1 MESMDTQTFK
11 DYGHR
16 FVDWIA
22 DFYDNIE
29 SYPVLSQVEPGDIK
43 KQLSGIPPAQGE
55 DMDKIFDDFKRIIVP
70 GITHWQ
76 HPSWFAYF
84 PANSSI
90 PSLLA
95 EILTAALGAQC
106 MVWQTSPAGTELE
119 EVVMEWLRRMLGL
132 PEEFSGVIQDT
143 ASTATLCAMI
153 CAREKSTD
161 FTVNSRGFSLE
172 GASSRLA
179 VYTSTQAHSS
189 IEKGAKIAGFG
200 KEYVRLIPVDDEL
213 GMIPDELEK
222 AITKDKADGIKPCCV
237 VAALGTTSS
246 LALDPLRPIGE
257 ICRKYDVWFHIDAAM
272 AGTAAIL
279 PEKQHILDGVELADS
294 FVFNPHKWLFTN
306 FDCSA
311 YFCRDARHLIRT
323 FSIDPEYLK
332 TDVDMKVKNFRDWG
346 IQLGRRFRALKLWFV
361 IRSLGVEGLK
371 EKVRQHIRM
380 AEEFAGWISEDSR
393 FELVVPVSLNL
404 VCFRYNPKDKS
415 YSEEELNEKNKALL
429 DDLNHSGKLFL
440 THTKLKG
447 KYTLRF
453 CIGQTN
459 TDRHHVEEAW
469 RSIQS
474 SKIVQ

>member
-1 MESMDTQTFK
+1 MYSQSFRE
-11 DYGHR
+11 YGHS
-16 FVDWIA
+16 FIDWIA
-22 DFYDNIE
+22 DFYENIE
-29 SYPVLSQVEPGDIK
+29 SYPVLSQVKPGDIK
-43 KQLSGIPPAQGE
+43 KQLSGVPPDRGE
-55 DMDKIFDDFKRIIVP
+55 DLERIFDDFKRIIVP

-106 MVWQTSPAGTELE
+106 MVWQTSPSGTELE
-119 EVVMEWLRRMLGL
+119 EIVMEWVRRMLGL
-132 PEEFSGVIQDT
+132 PDEFSGVIQDT
-143 ASTATLCAMI
+143 ASTATLCALI
-153 CAREKSTD
+153 CAREQATD
-161 FTVNSRGFSLE
+161 FAVNNRGFVTKE
-172 GASSRLA
+172 NTYKLA
-179 VYTSTQAHSS
+179 VYTSTEAHSS

-200 KEYVRLIPVDDEL
+200 REYVRLIPVDDEL
-213 GMIPDELEK
+213 GMIPAELEK
-222 AITKDKADGIKPCCV
+222 AIVRDEADGIKPCCV

-246 LALDPLRPIGE
+246 LAIDPLRPIGE
-257 ICRKYDVWFHIDAAM
+257 ICHAHGAWLHIDAAM

-279 PEKQHILDGVELADS
+279 PEKRHILDGVELANS

-311 YFCRDARHLIRT
+311 YFCRDARHLVRT
-323 FSIDPEYLK
+323 FSVNPEYLK

-361 IRSLGVEGLK
+361 IRSLGVEGLQ
-371 EKVRQHIRM
+371 EKVRQHIKM
-380 AEEFAGWISEDSR
+380 AEEFAEWISEDPR

-404 VCFRYNPKDKS
+404 VCFRYNPKDKE
-415 YSEEELNEKNKALL
+415 YSEEELERINRTLL
-429 DDLNHSGKLFL
+429 DDLNRSGKLFL

-453 CIGQTN
+453 CIAQTN
-459 TDRHHVEEAW
+459 TEPRHVEQAW
-469 RSIQS
+469 RRIQN
-474 SKIVQ
+474 SKMIQ